1 MTRALFAPFSD
12 ARFGVIRAL
21 VHEHGHLPVTLHRE
35 PDNRAD
41 PGAVAV
47 VSSLPLF
54 VVGGQPVYNAANER
68 IGQRIGYIARM
79 DAGKRGLAARLDA
92 QDAPIAAS
100 LVLSGPD
107 WWIELAERDDHDG
120 DGIPY

>member
-68 IGQRIGYIARM
+68 IGQRIGYVARM

-92 QDAPIAAS
+92 QDATRLLAGC
-100 LVLSGPD
+100 LSTHPGMRRA
-107 WWIELAERDDHDG
+107 LQQQAKNLLTT
-120 DGIPY
+120 